1 MLNISPNQI
10 LYYALDLTNKRS
22 VSDATRFTGVLSEAR
37 VDLNPHQIEAA
48 LFAFHSPLSK
58 GAILADEV
66 GLGKTIEAGIILSE
80 SWAEY
85 KRHILIIVPASLRN
99 QWSLE
104 LMDKFYLPTK
114 ILEKNSYDDSKASGK
129 NPFDDTDNIIICS
142 YQFAVT
148 HAKEILKIEWNL
160 AVIDEAHKL
169 RNVFKK
175 DNVIGKTIKKTL
187 SPVKKILLTAT
198 PLQNSLKELYGLISI
213 IDDNYFVSA
222 STFSDRYNALT
233 TRDSARYGELRSRLI
248 KIIHRTLRSQVAEYV
263 NYTKRSAIIQS
274 YTPSKQEQ
282 ELYQRLTAYLQRDF
296 SFGIP
301 EKQKALL
308 SLILRKIM
316 ASSSYA
322 LSFTL
327 KKIIDRLEY
336 IRTTGDLSML
346 GIDLFGD
353 LENENEDFEGIDKSN
368 GDNGK
373 INLPELDEEIK
384 ELEYD
389 RSLALSIVDET
400 KAKELLKALDKGFA
414 KMKKIGA
421 NQKALIFTESRRT
434 QEYLKDYLER
444 NGFVGK
450 IVCFN
455 GTNNDNAATTI
466 YHNWLKENV
475 GSEKISGNPVIDR
488 KQSLVDYFR
497 DSAEIMIATEA
508 GAEGINLQF
517 CSLVVNYDMPWNPQ
531 RIEQRIGR
539 CHRYGQKCDVVVIN
553 FINKLNKAEQRIYE
567 LLNTKFNLFEGVF
580 GSSDEV
586 LGSIESGVDFETSLN
601 HIFQTC
607 RTEDEIQNA
616 FDDLQ
621 KQLEDTISERIKQS
635 KKSLIENF
643 DEEVV
648 EKLKVHQDGDV
659 SIINLFKKHLWYVAI
674 NELKGSISS
683 LDESKFHFHLDDAI
697 NSALPGEYTLNG
709 NEDGKYRI
717 LRISSSLGKFII
729 QKALSTPT
737 PDANVAFDLSNYPHR
752 MAILEKHR
760 NEQGYGIAY
769 KVEALNECD
778 EEQHI
783 FVCCQ
788 TDDGEKLPIEFGE
801 KLMEIGTK
809 DYKVANLDAESI
821 KRTRLQFEDEVS
833 SFLDKL
839 KEKNNSFIVDE
850 LDKMEMWV
858 DEMMTPYD
866 DEIQSLDQKVRD
878 LKNAVRHE
886 RNASQKIR
894 LSKEK
899 NNAEKKLNEKRR
911 QYFDLRDE
919 YEEKADKKNREL
931 EKMLDSTVTYK
942 ELFRFHWSLV

>member
-10 LYYALDLTNKRS
+10 LYYALELTNRRS
-22 VSDATRFTGVLSEAR
+22 VSDTKRFTAVLSEAR

-80 SWAEY
+80 SWAEH

-99 QWSLE
+99 QWAIE
-104 LMDKFYLPTK
+104 LMEKFYLPTK
-114 ILEKNSYDDSKASGK
+114 ILEKNSYDDSKTAG
-129 NPFDDTDNIIICS
+129 NAPFDDINNIIVCS
-142 YQFAVT
+142 YQFAVL
-148 HAKEILKIEWNL
+148 HAKEISKTAWDL

-175 DNVIGKTIKKTL
+175 DNVIGKTIKKAL

-222 STFSDRYNALT
+222 STFSDRYNAVT

-248 KIIHRTLRSQVAEYV
+248 KIIHRTLRSQVTEYV
-263 NYTKRSAIIQS
+263 NYTKRSAIIQD
-274 YTPSKQEQ
+274 YIPSEKEQ
-282 ELYQRLTAYLQRDF
+282 ELYRRLSDYLHRDF
-296 SFGIP
+296 NFGIP

-346 GIDLFGD
+346 GIDLLGD
-353 LENENEDFEGIDKSN
+353 LENENEDLEVMDNSN
-368 GDNGK
+368 GGNGK
-373 INLPELDEEIK
+373 IYIPELDEEIK

-389 RSLALSIVDET
+389 RSLALSIGDET

-414 KMKKIGA
+414 KLHNIGA
-421 NQKALIFTESRRT
+421 KQKALIFTESRRT
-434 QEYLKDYLER
+434 QEYLRDFLER
-444 NGFVGK
+444 NGFLGK

-455 GTNNDNAATTI
+455 GTNNDEAATEI
-466 YHNWLKENV
+466 YHNWLKKNAGNNRV
-475 GSEKISGNPVIDR
+475 SGNSVIDR

-497 DSAEIMIATEA
+497 DTAEIMIATEA
-508 GAEGINLQF
+508 GSEGINLQF

-539 CHRYGQKCDVVVIN
+539 CHRYGQKFDVVVIN

-586 LGSIESGVDFETSLN
+586 LGSIESGVDFEKNLN

-607 RTEDEIQNA
+607 RTEEKIQNA
-616 FDDLQ
+616 FDELQ

-648 EKLKVHQDGDV
+648 KKLKVHQDGDV
-659 SIINLFKKHLWYVAI
+659 SVINLFKKHFWYVAI
-674 NELKGSISS
+674 NELKGCISNPN
-683 LDESKFHFHLDDAI
+683 ESDFHFHLDKTI

-709 NEDGKYRI
+709 NEDDKYNI
-717 LRISSSLGKFII
+717 LRISSPLGKNII
-729 QKALSTPT
+729 QKALSTRT
-737 PDANVAFDLSNYPHR
+737 PDASITFDLSNYPYR
-752 MAILEKHR
+752 MAMLEKHK
-760 NEQGYGIAY
+760 NEKGYGVAY
-769 KVEALNECD
+769 KVEALNKCD
-778 EEQHI
+778 KEQHV

-788 TDDGEKLPIEFGE
+788 TDEGEKLPIEFGE
-801 KLMEIGTK
+801 KLMELGNK
-809 DYKVANLDAESI
+809 NYKEDNLDEELI
-821 KRTRLQFEDEVS
+821 KRTRLQFEYEIS
-833 SFLDKL
+833 TFSDKL

-866 DEIQSLDQKVRD
+866 DEIKSLDQKVRD

-886 RNASQKIR
+886 RNASLKIK

-899 NNAEKKLNEKRR
+899 NNTEKTLNEKRR
-911 QYFDLRDE
+911 QYFDLRDK
-919 YEEKADKKNREL
+919 YEDRADKKNHEL
-931 EKMLDSTVTYK
+931 EKMLENTVTYK
-942 ELFRFHWSLV
+942 ELFRFHWTLV